1 MHKHDLNRV
10 EFYSKEDMAG
20 GYHLSK
26 GEHILRNETKSTYED
41 INDVLE
47 LYNIKKYLDNE
58 LYLKNWSQDDIND
71 FKQKAIEYGKIV
83 GQFMA
88 KVNNSNI
95 ILYYKQLLR
104 GYLNSFWELL
114 NNQKIF
120 KNISAENFKLILKD
134 SPHEI
139 RSILTFKGLVN
150 RYNNE
155 LREFLLTYEYSAE
168 ILLSIY
174 EEKDDL
180 NRNKESH
187 LPQSLSIKDKEE
199 IVANYIDKEDS
210 NLNYLRLIRHARNK
224 DNFKISDKTRLKA
237 KRKEKIE
244 TDKIFEEKK
253 NVAIHKH
260 GVSVS
265 FSKNQE
271 KIKTGHLDG
280 LVANYSYSLDYIK
293 ENNDSHTLFLNFII
307 LFEFLDHQFRI
318 DLVHKEN
325 QMGVVE
331 RVMGI
336 RSENEYKQSFAFNR
350 SEMTSHAQIVAY
362 SSIINGIELS
372 LENILQ
378 EVYTS
383 IFHNEY
389 GFASNARLLMP
400 SANVSNFEK
409 VRILAPEFESVLK
422 QYKLFVEDGMID
434 FELLQ
439 MTSTPSA
446 IKDIPSLNQNKYI
459 YLNQENKELIGC
471 SNVFF
476 SDQTLLAYVEPFK
489 EKQYHNFFDLLAN
502 EEVDYNKY
510 EEHQKPQINYLID
523 KGFLHLDKHN
533 YIQFTNIPR
542 VLILKDLF
550 ENEVACFYHYQ
561 PDTQKEAIEM
571 RNQNMISFESSLFS
585 RPEQSYFNFYLNKSE
600 FTNGLDL
607 RNSYLHGTQANP
619 EELVQHEY
627 AYYTYLKLLS
637 LVLLKIGDDLLIKK
651 VIDKIKGSG

>member
-26 GEHILRNETKSTYED
+26 GEHILRNETKSIYED

-47 LYNIKKYLDNE
+47 LYNIKKYLDNG
-58 LYLKNWSQDDIND
+58 LYLKNWSQDDIKD

-83 GQFMA
+83 GQFMS
-88 KVNNSNI
+88 KINDNNIN
-95 ILYYKQLLR
+95 LYYNKLLH
-104 GYLNSFWELL
+104 GYLNSFWELI

-120 KNISAENFKLILKD
+120 KNISAENFNLILKD
-134 SPHEI
+134 NPHEI
-139 RSILTFKGLVN
+139 RSILSFKGLVN
-150 RYNNE
+150 RYNTE
-155 LREFLLTYEYSAE
+155 LREFLLTYDYSAE

-180 NRNKESH
+180 NRKKEKH
-187 LPQSLSIKDKEE
+187 LPQSLTIKDKED
-199 IVANYIDKEDS
+199 IVSNYIDKEDC

-224 DNFKISDKTRLKA
+224 DNFKLSDKIRLKA
-237 KRKEKIE
+237 KRKEKTE

-253 NVAIHKH
+253 NVVLQKH

-265 FSKNQE
+265 FSKDQE
-271 KIKTGHLDG
+271 KIKTGYLDG
-280 LVANYSYSLDYIK
+280 LVANYSYSIDYVK
-293 ENNDSHTLFLNFII
+293 QNNDSHTLFLNFII
-307 LFEFLDHQFRI
+307 LFEFLDNQFRI

-325 QMGVVE
+325 QMGVME

-336 RSENEYKQSFAFNR
+336 RSESEYKRSIAFNT

-378 EVYTS
+378 DVYTS
-383 IFHNEY
+383 IFHKEY
-389 GFASNARLLMP
+389 GFANNSRLLMP
-400 SANVSNFEK
+400 SANVSIFEK

-422 QYKLFVEDGMID
+422 QYKLFVEDGVID

-459 YLNQENKELIGC
+459 YFNEENKELIGC

-476 SDQTLLAYVEPFK
+476 SDQTLLAYVEPYK
-489 EKQYHNFFDLLAN
+489 EKHYRIFFDLLAN

-510 EEHQKPQINYLID
+510 EKHQKPQINYLID
-523 KGFLHLDKHN
+523 KGFLHLDKHEF
-533 YIQFTNIPR
+533 IQITNIPR

-550 ENEVACFYHYQ
+550 ENEVASFYHYQ
-561 PDTQKEAIEM
+561 PDFQKEAIEM
-571 RNQNMISFESSLFS
+571 EKQNMIFFESSLLS
-585 RPEQSYFNFYLNKSE
+585 RPEQSYFNFYLNKSK
-600 FTNGLDL
+600 FTNGMDL

-619 EELVQHEY
+619 EELVKHEY
-627 AYYTYLKLLS
+627 AYYTYLKLLT
-637 LVLLKIGDDLLIKK
+637 LVLLKIGDDLLIKN